1 MHPENSD
8 VSNSDEDMDATYI
21 GMVFLDAVF
30 VGGKGCIMFAV
41 FGLEYETVIKPF
53 VTWCKIA
60 KSLNSDPPAESKDDA
75 RLYHW
80 TLRAV
85 LNVFTL
91 IKKI

>member
-1 MHPENSD
+1 MHPEAKS
-8 VSNSDEDMDATYI
+8 SDEDMDATYI

-53 VTWCKIA
+53 VTWCKTA
-60 KSLNSDPPAESKDDA
+60 KSLYTDPPAECKDDE
-75 RLYHW
+75 RLYHC
-80 TLRAV
+80 TMRLV